1 MQGVMLAPPTGHLLA
16 RVVLGEADAE
26 ELRPF
31 SPDRFMRS
39 EET

>member
-16 RVVLGEADAE
+16 QLVLGDADPE

-31 SPDRFMRS
+31 DPDRFAR
-39 EET
+39 